1 MRTSFYCR
9 FRKCPPCSDRAKY
22 GIRLFKTNGIMSKE
36 RTMKKTFLILEAA
49 VVLSSCA
56 TMPKESPI
64 LELDNIALD
73 GEQWIKVQNIDKN
86 TGKPIANAECAV
98 YLLKE
103 DGIGRIVTK
112 TDKHGWVYI
121 QNVPD
126 GKYYIMFSG
135 E

>member
-1 MRTSFYCR
+1 M
-9 FRKCPPCSDRAKY
+9 K
-22 GIRLFKTNGIMSKE
+22 
-36 RTMKKTFLILEAA
+36 MKKIFLIFAAA

>member
-1 MRTSFYCR
+1 MKTKMKRFFYIL
-9 FRKCPPCSDRAKY
+9 A
-22 GIRLFKTNGIMSKE
+22 
-36 RTMKKTFLILEAA
+36 LILVPAFA
-49 VVLSSCA
+49 FVSCA
-56 TMPKESPI
+56 SVPKESPI

-86 TGKPIANAECAV
+86 TGKPIASAECAV

>member
-1 MRTSFYCR
+1 
-9 FRKCPPCSDRAKY
+9 
-22 GIRLFKTNGIMSKE
+22 
-36 RTMKKTFLILEAA
+36 MKKLFLILAA
-49 VVLSSCA
+49 VVMLSSCA

-73 GEQWIKVQNIDKN
+73 GCQWIKVQNIDKN

>member
-1 MRTSFYCR
+1 M
-9 FRKCPPCSDRAKY
+9 KA
-22 GIRLFKTNGIMSKE
+22 
-36 RTMKKTFLILEAA
+36 KKTIFIALAVFLQITLC
-49 VVLSSCA
+49 VSCVS
-56 TMPKESPI
+56 TPKESVI

-98 YLLKE
+98 YLLKD

-112 TDKHGWVYI
+112 TDKRGWVYI